1 MFLAQTIRRLKYTF
15 CDVFKLVFIKPNCIN
30 EKITDLWSSSSSN
43 VPVSKKDKLSEEITA
58 EVTEETIIK
67 VMPSD
72 AIPESSGITIEQTD
86 YR

>member
-1 MFLAQTIRRLKYTF
+1 MK
-15 CDVFKLVFIKPNCIN
+15 
-30 EKITDLWSSSSSN
+30 KITDLWSSSSSN
-43 VPVSKKDKLSEEITA
+43 VPVSKKAKMSEEITA

-72 AIPESSGITIEQTD
+72 AISESSGITIEQTD